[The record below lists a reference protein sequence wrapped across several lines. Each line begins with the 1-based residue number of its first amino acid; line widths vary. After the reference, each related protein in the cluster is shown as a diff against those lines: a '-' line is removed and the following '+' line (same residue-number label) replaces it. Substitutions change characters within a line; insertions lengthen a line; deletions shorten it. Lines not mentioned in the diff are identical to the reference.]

1 MTTMTGDSQTEVNQS
16 LIDSRLD
23 TIDRALNGRMP
34 RRERLAIVREVEG
47 QIHEMLGQ
55 RRLNTLEP
63 GNILDVLARL
73 DPPEAYLAQSSGEPN
88 SSLGYP
94 ASPMTYHQ
102 SPTRGSGSA
111 LASGVLGIL
120 AMTVVM
126 VTLFLVIIRVMDSE
140 IWTYCVFLGLELL
153 LAILA
158 VLFGVR
164 ARLQET
170 WSVVGLVTGIL
181 GFMIFMLGI
190 TALINQL
197 GHAS

>member
-73 DPPEAYLAQSSGEPN
+73 DPPEAYLSDSDVVERA
-88 SSLGYP
+88 
-94 ASPMTYHQ
+94 
-102 SPTRGSGSA
+102 PTRVQPISRTSRVAAAGSSRI
-111 LASGVLGIL
+111 STVTGVLGLSSAASAIFPTVLLAVALAVGGLTPSGLIIALHYMFVGTAFLLGLLTLIL
-120 AMTVVM
+120 APC
-126 VTLFLVIIRVMDSE
+126 IRFRGGFTIVG
-140 IWTYCVFLGLELL
+140 YVAGL
-153 LAILA
+153 
-158 VLFGVR
+158 
-164 ARLQET
+164 
-170 WSVVGLVTGIL
+170 L
-181 GFMIFMLGI
+181 GFIAAIACIL
-190 TALINQL
+190 LN
-197 GHAS
+197 